1 MSELSHLTQR
11 GHASGVREREPN
23 RFVPSLGRSGNER
36 RALDT
41 IRPIQSRSARAARGI
56 RAQLSV
62 LVRVQQRSWLVARGI
77 LADFAQA
84 HEFYQNANVAVIP
97 FQDRGEVGA
106 LDPQQAGAL
115 D

>member
-1 MSELSHLTQR
+1 
-11 GHASGVREREPN
+11 
-23 RFVPSLGRSGNER
+23 
-36 RALDT
+36 
-41 IRPIQSRSARAARGI
+41 AARGI

-115 D
+115 DDDIENLERAVHFADTPLDPVRLLAGRAEPAHHPGDVLAIG